1 MQIPVRAQINR
12 EVEMR
17 QIIGFIIGG
26 IIGWAVGHY
35 IVWPLILDS
44 MISNCPKIVHT
55 IKGDAVLS
63 ADCNGSEYI
72 WTPAPYGVNRVY
84 KIGDE
89 IE

>member
-35 IVWPLILDS
+35 IVWPLMLDKLTS
-44 MISNCPKIVHT
+44 DCPKIVYE

-63 ADCNGSEYI
+63 RDCNESEFI
-72 WTPAPYGVNRVY
+72 WTPKPYGTNRVY

>member
-1 MQIPVRAQINR
+1 MADK
-12 EVEMR
+12 
-17 QIIGFIIGG
+17 IIITLLALG
-26 IIGWAVGHY
+26 
-35 IVWPLILDS
+35 LIFMVLAYVFEADEP
-44 MISNCPKIVHT
+44 NCPKTVYE

-63 ADCNGSEYI
+63 RDCNGSEYI

>member
-1 MQIPVRAQINR
+1 
-12 EVEMR
+12 MR

-35 IVWPLILDS
+35 IVWPLMLDKLTS
-44 MISNCPKIVHT
+44 DCPKLVYE